1 MGQSRA
7 AEVTLVAGIADGV
20 DEDQARLQVLNC
32 VLNELHA
39 RSDVATIGE
48 GPDQFQPVIAIARYH
63 KIRRFELIEQPT
75 GDGVLLGHAIM
86 RHVAGMDHD
95 VGRGIHSIDEL
106 DAGRK
111 LVRASGMLARDMS
124 VGYLNDLH
132 GRSPVRRWAS
142 MAAYGPT
149 CARVRDDARERRVK
163 SLHRDPASRQRC
175 VGAPFVVLSDSSPTG
190 TEACQCGEPIIASI
204 VQEVS
209 DHMAVDRPSLDELT
223 RRLLEFRDA
232 RDWRQFHSL
241 KDLIVSLNL
250 EASELLELTQWKSEA
265 SFESDAGTEDVR
277 RRLAEECA
285 DVLLY
290 LLLVAERAGIDIQAA
305 AAQKIAANEVKYP
318 VSKARGTAAK
328 YTRL

>member
-1 MGQSRA
+1 
-7 AEVTLVAGIADGV
+7 
-20 DEDQARLQVLNC
+20 
-32 VLNELHA
+32 
-39 RSDVATIGE
+39 
-48 GPDQFQPVIAIARYH
+48 
-63 KIRRFELIEQPT
+63 
-75 GDGVLLGHAIM
+75 
-86 RHVAGMDHD
+86 
-95 VGRGIHSIDEL
+95 
-106 DAGRK
+106 
-111 LVRASGMLARDMS
+111 
-124 VGYLNDLH
+124 
-132 GRSPVRRWAS
+132 
-142 MAAYGPT
+142 
-149 CARVRDDARERRVK
+149 
-163 SLHRDPASRQRC
+163 
-175 VGAPFVVLSDSSPTG
+175 
-190 TEACQCGEPIIASI
+190 
-204 VQEVS
+204 
-209 DHMAVDRPSLDELT
+209 MAVDRPSLDELT